1 MCPQGCLAPP
11 GGGILQ
17 NPGKD
22 YLQAEYGNGTLP
34 PGLCDVEALPKLLLL
49 PLCFAPRMGLIFKPL
64 PRLRACFLRNL
75 TLPVY
80 CLSLVLFPVIR
91 FVTVSLLKIPFNSH
105 VLPVQYH
112 PGKITFCITET
123 ASRLP
128 DCPQHQKE
136 T

>member
-17 NPGKD
+17 NPGKG
-22 YLQAEYGNGTLP
+22 YLQAEYGNGDPP

-80 CLSLVLFPVIR
+80 CLSLVLFPVNPICDSEP
-91 FVTVSLLKIPFNSH
+91 TKNSFQ
-105 VLPVQYH
+105 LP
-112 PGKITFCITET
+112 
-123 ASRLP
+123 
-128 DCPQHQKE
+128 CPPRAISSWKNHILHY
-136 T
+136 